1 MSRYGLDEGRRHLP
15 RMHGDFLADG
25 FSVSQILERL
35 GETRMHLLLALQ
47 HDPKNPAALTCRHL
61 MSPGVSAPLVS

>member
-1 MSRYGLDEGRRHLP
+1 
-15 RMHGDFLADG
+15 MHGDFLADG